1 MFLGYSKLQ
10 CILYIIVCSALLVN
24 VFVFFS
30 TPGCANV
37 INVLKKSL
45 SDNMEKSRLYH
56 LTQRLETQVK
66 AQKQVIA
73 FLSQPIINN
82 FDFNYTRSLKDA
94 CTKDA
99 PELLVV
105 VPSAPGNF
113 RRRRKV
119 RRSPRGLYAMNAS
132 NKAKL
137 LFFVGRTPASPN
149 VQRRLNL
156 EADDHGDIVMMD
168 FDDEYKNILI
178 KAVSMLRWTLTY
190 CPNVTYVIRTDD
202 DVEVD
207 IANLLKIMRNK
218 SRNYENFILGDT
230 NVYLDVVR
238 DNRDKY
244 YVSREEYPHSTFPPF
259 ALGGLLGY
267 PVSSVALLYQA
278 ALRLNPIW
286 LDDVFITGMC
296 APKVDVPLL
305 DDPEFIFEHPGM

>member
-1 MFLGYSKLQ
+1 LDSE
-10 CILYIIVCSALLVN
+10 VWRHW
-24 VFVFFS
+24 
-30 TPGCANV
+30 
-37 INVLKKSL
+37 
-45 SDNMEKSRLYH
+45 E
-56 LTQRLETQVK
+56 
-66 AQKQVIA
+66 
-73 FLSQPIINN
+73 
-82 FDFNYTRSLKDA
+82 
-94 CTKDA
+94 
-99 PELLVV
+99 
-105 VPSAPGNF
+105 
-113 RRRRKV
+113 
-119 RRSPRGLYAMNAS
+119 RSPACPVLN
-132 NKAKL
+132 
-137 LFFVGRTPASPN
+137 PA
-149 VQRRLNL
+149 LNTQ
-156 EADDHGDIVMMD
+156 
-168 FDDEYKNILI
+168 NILI